1 MALLGEDGRGYELA
15 RKLESQGIWRS
26 WLGDALY
33 SSFIPFLSSPAAW
46 DSFMLPDDS
55 KSRPQISLELRARA
69 LLFDKASVSLFAQ
82 PTALSNLNPNC
93 DNCFYLELH
102 GDDVYFTLENGGQD
116 VDQRHPGV
124 AASSA
129 TSSKGRS
136 NASGVGSR
144 FSEPDVDAVSQ
155 RLRLEEL
162 PETWYNQFFEK
173 YRATKSYTL
182 MFGDRD
188 SEKRTPEQMSTYLS
202 LIENHKRRRLA
213 FVDNISSLR
222 SNPAM
227 VDGSPADDAPLF
239 PETMS
244 IFNCVPDSAVLITR
258 RLENNQKVPFNGVLD
273 NLPQTMTK
281 SPVMSPIMIERLGIR
296 PEYLSMEQGQGWGKN
311 DTSLEVIAQLLTTVK
326 PSFRFCLNMDGR
338 PSLRVPM
345 EVLLDL
351 TTEHHKELTRSDAL
365 HSKQYQK
372 KVSFIIF
379 LLMGLKK
386 IFYTWKNKAVQILK
400 LGEQTTR
407 IEFFIRFGSPSVAL
421 TPTS

>member
-82 PTALSNLNPNC
+82 PTALSKLNPNC
-93 DNCFYLELH
+93 HNCFYLELH
-102 GDDVYFTLENGGQD
+102 GDDVYFTLENGAQD

-124 AASSA
+124 AASST

-136 NASGVGSR
+136 KASGIGSR

-155 RLRLEEL
+155 RLSLEEL

-202 LIENHKRRRLA
+202 LIENHKRRRVA

-222 SNPAM
+222 SNPVM

-244 IFNCVPDSAVLITR
+244 IFNCVPDSAVLKTR

-311 DTSLEVIAQLLTTVK
+311 GSQGSRKLLTTELLKMFLQTAGYSSSSSLPFSSLSSVMFGHVTILF
-326 PSFRFCLNMDGR
+326 SNFWLSSSNR
-338 PSLRVPM
+338 PCQCQGLHLRI
-345 EVLLDL
+345 LFFI
-351 TTEHHKELTRSDAL
+351 THG
-365 HSKQYQK
+365 HSQ
-372 KVSFIIF
+372 FIRVYI
-379 LLMGLKK
+379 LKK
-386 IFYTWKNKAVQILK
+386 EISLAAENGCVFVSIIDYLH
-400 LGEQTTR
+400 L
-407 IEFFIRFGSPSVAL
+407 F
-421 TPTS
+421 